1 VKAHNELSQVVVTAS
16 PKDLSGDP
24 YTPITARY
32 KVTDCRTENEM
43 VPWTSLT
50 PSTSME
56 ITIPG
61 SVKTIETD
69 RNKFE
74 TKVVTVN
81 TDNGLST
88 QHYEEYEYKVVN
100 LKFVDS

>member
-1 VKAHNELSQVVVTAS
+1 MRFHNEESRVVITVE
-16 PKDLSGDP
+16 PFDLNKDP
-24 YTPITARY
+24 YTPTTARY
-32 KVTDCRTENEM
+32 RVDDCRSNNEM
-43 VPWTSLT
+43 VDWTSLT

-61 SVKTIETD
+61 TLNTIIED
-69 RNKFE
+69 RNRKE

-88 QHYEEYEYKVVN
+88 QHNSEYEYGIRN
-100 LKFVDS
+100 LKFIES